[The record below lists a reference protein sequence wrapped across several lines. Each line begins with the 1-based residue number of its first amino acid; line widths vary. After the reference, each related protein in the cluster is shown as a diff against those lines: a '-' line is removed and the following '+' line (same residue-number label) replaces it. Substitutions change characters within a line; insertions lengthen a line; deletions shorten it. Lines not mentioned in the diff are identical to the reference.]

1 MNDQQIE
8 NLEFKVFGLNIE
20 TFSVFYG
27 SFLIF
32 WGLLVSFISGSNSLT
47 SFIPSFIGLP
57 ILIFSNLSI
66 KFTSKKKI
74 FMHIVVLFG
83 LIAFL
88 GGLDFF
94 RSIIS
99 QTVFSQLNSNHRVPK
114 FIRMVWHQL
123 RWKIPPCLRAYPR
136 TQTRGGRRYPRAR

>member
-66 KFTSKKKI
+66 KFTTKKKF

-94 RSIIS
+94 RSILNG
-99 QTVFSQLNSNHRVPK
+99 TVFQNIWADISKLILLTTGGYFVYQCIRSFIFARKSNNLLN
-114 FIRMVWHQL
+114 
-123 RWKIPPCLRAYPR
+123 
-136 TQTRGGRRYPRAR
+136 

>member
-1 MNDQQIE
+1 MNEQQIK
-8 NLEFKVFGLNIE
+8 NLEFKVFGLKIE

-27 SFLIF
+27 SFLIL

-83 LIAFL
+83 LVAFL

-94 RSIIS
+94 RSILS
-99 QTVFSQLNSNHRVPK
+99 GTVFQNIWADISKLILLTTGGYFVYQCIRS
-114 FIRMVWHQL
+114 FIFA
-123 RWKIPPCLRAYPR
+123 KKNNN
-136 TQTRGGRRYPRAR
+136 

>member
-1 MNDQQIE
+1 MNDNQNDRI
-8 NLEFKVFGLNIE
+8 EFKVFNLNIE

-32 WGLLVSFISGSNSLT
+32 WGLIVSFVSGSNSLT

-66 KFTSKKKI
+66 KFSSKKKL

-88 GGLDFF
+88 GGLDFL
-94 RSIIS
+94 RSLISGTAFQNFWADVSKIILLITGGFFTYQCVKS
-99 QTVFSQLNSNHRVPK
+99 
-114 FIRMVWHQL
+114 FIF
-123 RWKIPPCLRAYPR
+123 
-136 TQTRGGRRYPRAR
+136 ARKNNN

>member
-66 KFTSKKKI
+66 KFKSKKKI

-94 RSIIS
+94 RSILNGIVFQNIWADIS
-99 QTVFSQLNSNHRVPK
+99 KLILLTTGGYFVYQCIRSFIFARKNNNQLN
-114 FIRMVWHQL
+114 
-123 RWKIPPCLRAYPR
+123 
-136 TQTRGGRRYPRAR
+136 

>member
-94 RSIIS
+94 RSILNG
-99 QTVFSQLNSNHRVPK
+99 TVFQNIWADISKLILLTTGGYFVYQCIRSFIFARKSNNLLN
-114 FIRMVWHQL
+114 
-123 RWKIPPCLRAYPR
+123 
-136 TQTRGGRRYPRAR
+136 

>member
-1 MNDQQIE
+1 MNDQQNEI
-8 NLEFKVFGLNIE
+8 LEFKVFGLNIE
-20 TFSVFYG
+20 TFSIFYG

-57 ILIFSNLSI
+57 ILIFSNLSV
-66 KFTSKKKI
+66 KFSSKKKI

-94 RSIIS
+94 RSILSGTAFQNIWADIS
-99 QTVFSQLNSNHRVPK
+99 KLILLTTGGYFVYQCIRSFIFARKSNNQLN
-114 FIRMVWHQL
+114 
-123 RWKIPPCLRAYPR
+123 
-136 TQTRGGRRYPRAR
+136 

>member
-32 WGLLVSFISGSNSLT
+32 WGLLVSFVSGSNSLT

-74 FMHIVVLFG
+74 FMHIVVLLG
-83 LIAFL
+83 LMIFI
-88 GGLDFF
+88 GGLDFIRTLISGYAF
-94 RSIIS
+94 ENFWADTSKIMMLLTGLYFLIQCVRS
-99 QTVFSQLNSNHRVPK
+99 
-114 FIRMVWHQL
+114 FIF
-123 RWKIPPCLRAYPR
+123 
-136 TQTRGGRRYPRAR
+136 ARKNRN

>member
-74 FMHIVVLFG
+74 FMHIVVL
-83 LIAFL
+83 
-88 GGLDFF
+88 LD
-94 RSIIS
+94 
-99 QTVFSQLNSNHRVPK
+99 
-114 FIRMVWHQL
+114 
-123 RWKIPPCLRAYPR
+123 
-136 TQTRGGRRYPRAR
+136 

>member
-1 MNDQQIE
+1 MNDQQIK

-94 RSIIS
+94 RSILNG
-99 QTVFSQLNSNHRVPK
+99 TVFQNIWADISKLILLTTGGYFVYQCIRSFIFARKNNNQLN
-114 FIRMVWHQL
+114 
-123 RWKIPPCLRAYPR
+123 
-136 TQTRGGRRYPRAR
+136 

>member
-1 MNDQQIE
+1 MTDNQNDHI
-8 NLEFKVFGLNIE
+8 EFKVFNLNIE

-66 KFTSKKKI
+66 KFSSKKKL

-88 GGLDFF
+88 GGLDFL
-94 RSIIS
+94 RSLISGTAFQNFWADVSKIILLITGGFFTYQCVKS
-99 QTVFSQLNSNHRVPK
+99 
-114 FIRMVWHQL
+114 FIF
-123 RWKIPPCLRAYPR
+123 
-136 TQTRGGRRYPRAR
+136 ARKNNN

>member
-32 WGLLVSFISGSNSLT
+32 WGLFVSFISGSSSLT

-99 QTVFSQLNSNHRVPK
+99 ETVFQNIWADISKLILLITGGYFVYQCIRS
-114 FIRMVWHQL
+114 FIF
-123 RWKIPPCLRAYPR
+123 
-136 TQTRGGRRYPRAR
+136 ARKNKN

>member
-1 MNDQQIE
+1 MDNQQIE

-94 RSIIS
+94 RSILNG
-99 QTVFSQLNSNHRVPK
+99 TVFQNIWADISKLILLTTGGYFVYQCIRSFIFARKNNNQLN
-114 FIRMVWHQL
+114 
-123 RWKIPPCLRAYPR
+123 
-136 TQTRGGRRYPRAR
+136 

>member
-8 NLEFKVFGLNIE
+8 NLEFKIFGLNIE

-66 KFTSKKKI
+66 KFISKKKI

-94 RSIIS
+94 RSILNG
-99 QTVFSQLNSNHRVPK
+99 TVFQNIWADISKLILLTSGGYFVYQCIRSFIFARKNNNQLN
-114 FIRMVWHQL
+114 
-123 RWKIPPCLRAYPR
+123 
-136 TQTRGGRRYPRAR
+136 

>member
-94 RSIIS
+94 RSILNGIAFQNTWADIS
-99 QTVFSQLNSNHRVPK
+99 KLILLTTGGYFVYQCIRSFIFARKNNNQLN
-114 FIRMVWHQL
+114 
-123 RWKIPPCLRAYPR
+123 
-136 TQTRGGRRYPRAR
+136 

>member
-94 RSIIS
+94 RSILNG
-99 QTVFSQLNSNHRVPK
+99 TVFQNIWADISKLILLTTGGYFVYQCIRSFIFARKSNNQLN
-114 FIRMVWHQL
+114 
-123 RWKIPPCLRAYPR
+123 
-136 TQTRGGRRYPRAR
+136 

>member
-1 MNDQQIE
+1 MTDNQNDHI
-8 NLEFKVFGLNIE
+8 EFKVFNLNIE

-32 WGLLVSFISGSNSLT
+32 WGLVVSFVSGSNSLT

-66 KFTSKKKI
+66 KFSSKKKL

-88 GGLDFF
+88 GGLDFL
-94 RSIIS
+94 RSLIYGSAFQNIWADVS
-99 QTVFSQLNSNHRVPK
+99 KVILLITGAFFTYQCVRS
-114 FIRMVWHQL
+114 FIFA
-123 RWKIPPCLRAYPR
+123 KKNNN
-136 TQTRGGRRYPRAR
+136 

>member
-1 MNDQQIE
+1 MNEQQIE
-8 NLEFKVFGLNIE
+8 NLEFKVFGLKIE

-27 SFLIF
+27 SFLIL

-94 RSIIS
+94 RSIMNGLVFQNAWADIS
-99 QTVFSQLNSNHRVPK
+99 KLLLLTTGGYFVYQCIKS
-114 FIRMVWHQL
+114 FIF
-123 RWKIPPCLRAYPR
+123 
-136 TQTRGGRRYPRAR
+136 ARENNNQVD

>member
-1 MNDQQIE
+1 MNDQQLE

-20 TFSVFYG
+20 NFSVFYG

-32 WGLLVSFISGSNSLT
+32 WGIFVSFISGSNSLT

-66 KFTSKKKI
+66 KFISKKKF

-94 RSIIS
+94 RSILNG
-99 QTVFSQLNSNHRVPK
+99 TVFQNIWADISKLILLITGGYFVYQCIRSFIFARKNNNQLN
-114 FIRMVWHQL
+114 
-123 RWKIPPCLRAYPR
+123 
-136 TQTRGGRRYPRAR
+136 

>member
-8 NLEFKVFGLNIE
+8 NLEFKVFGFNIE

-66 KFTSKKKI
+66 KFTSRKKI

-94 RSIIS
+94 RSILSGTIFQNIWADIS
-99 QTVFSQLNSNHRVPK
+99 KLILLTTGGYFVYQCIMSFIFARKNNNQLN
-114 FIRMVWHQL
+114 
-123 RWKIPPCLRAYPR
+123 
-136 TQTRGGRRYPRAR
+136 

>member
-94 RSIIS
+94 RSILNGIAFQNTWADIS
-99 QTVFSQLNSNHRVPK
+99 KLILLTTGGYFVYQCIKSFIFARKNNNQLN
-114 FIRMVWHQL
+114 
-123 RWKIPPCLRAYPR
+123 
-136 TQTRGGRRYPRAR
+136 

>member
-1 MNDQQIE
+1 MNNQL
-8 NLEFKVFGLNIE
+8 NNNSEFRIFGTTIE

-27 SFLIF
+27 SFLVF
-32 WGLLVSFISGSNSLT
+32 WGVSVSFISGSNSLT
-47 SFIPSFIGLP
+47 SFIPSLIGLP

-66 KFTSKKKI
+66 KFTSKKKF

-94 RSIIS
+94 RSILNG
-99 QTVFSQLNSNHRVPK
+99 TVFQNIWADISKLILLTTGGYFVYQCIKSFIFARKNNNQLN
-114 FIRMVWHQL
+114 
-123 RWKIPPCLRAYPR
+123 
-136 TQTRGGRRYPRAR
+136 

>member
-8 NLEFKVFGLNIE
+8 NLEFKIFGLNIE

-57 ILIFSNLSI
+57 ILIFSNLSV
-66 KFTSKKKI
+66 KFSSKKKI

-94 RSIIS
+94 RSILNG
-99 QTVFSQLNSNHRVPK
+99 TVFQNIWADISKLILLTTGGYFVYQCIRSFIFARKNNNQLN
-114 FIRMVWHQL
+114 
-123 RWKIPPCLRAYPR
+123 
-136 TQTRGGRRYPRAR
+136 